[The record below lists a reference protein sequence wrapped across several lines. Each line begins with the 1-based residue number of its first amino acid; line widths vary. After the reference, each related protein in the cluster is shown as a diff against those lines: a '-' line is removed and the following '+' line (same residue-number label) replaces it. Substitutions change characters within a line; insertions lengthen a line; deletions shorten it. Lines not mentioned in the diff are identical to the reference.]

1 MKRTAATDHYATLQV
16 SRNAS
21 PEAVRRAWRKLAQ
34 KYHPD
39 RHRGAGDAAAR
50 MAQINVAYGVLSDAQ
65 LRAAYDSSLASA
77 SLPGGTAQAAR
88 GMPAAVQDKPGWS
101 WALLVAVLSVTLL
114 TLGLVALRT
123 QAPLTAP
130 VIPPTA
136 AVQPQ
141 RIADSEPLVPATP
154 VRPWTEPPRRQ
165 AVTSPETEPVAR
177 LVRDGTLSATVRQR
191 NGATAP

>member
-1 MKRTAATDHYATLQV
+1 MKRTAATDHYAMLQI

-39 RHRGAGDAAAR
+39 RHRGSGDAAAR

-65 LRAAYDSSLASA
+65 ARAAYDDSLA
-77 SLPGGTAQAAR
+77 
-88 GMPAAVQDKPGWS
+88 AAVAGTPSRPSGLAAAPLQDKPGWS

-123 QAPLTAP
+123 KAPLTAP
-130 VIPPTA
+130 LSVPSA
-136 AVQPQ
+136 SVQVE
-141 RIADSEPLVPATP
+141 RVADTEPLLPPVP
-154 VRPWTEPPRRQ
+154 VRPWTEPPKRQ
-165 AVTSPETEPVAR
+165 AVTSAETEPVAR
-177 LVRDGTLSATVRQR
+177 LVREGTLSGTPARR
-191 NGATAP
+191 RDGANAP